1 MLHPEAYAYCTPY
14 HEQVTFKE
22 LPSYGETMLFPIEYN
37 PITNEEKLNAK
48 QQLGFDLNKVHV
60 VNVGLW
66 TRGKNQGEGVELAK
80 SLINSNPEIH
90 FHFVGNQAP
99 NFEEYWSPIM
109 KSIPKNVTVWGER
122 SDAKTFMMAA
132 DVFMFNSTWECNPL
146 VLREAAVIW
155 IKNIIKKFTSIYGY
169 VYTIHYPY

>member
-1 MLHPEAYAYCTPY
+1 MY
-14 HEQVTFKE
+14 
-22 LPSYGETMLFPIEYN
+22 LPSTTSIIPAF
-37 PITNEEKLNAK
+37 
-48 QQLGFDLNKVHV
+48 
-60 VNVGLW
+60 
-66 TRGKNQGEGVELAK
+66 K

-132 DVFMFNSTWECNPL
+132 RSIWPNPGG
-146 VLREAAVIW
+146 RRSARPA
-155 IKNIIKKFTSIYGY
+155 
-169 VYTIHYPY
+169 